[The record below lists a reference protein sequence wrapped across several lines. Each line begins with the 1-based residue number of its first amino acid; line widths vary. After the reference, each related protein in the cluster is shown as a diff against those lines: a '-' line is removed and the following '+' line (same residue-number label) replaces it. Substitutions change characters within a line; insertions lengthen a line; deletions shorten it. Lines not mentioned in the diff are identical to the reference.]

1 MKKKFLLT
9 LFISVISMSSFAQT
23 EVMIDGI
30 NYILDPSDNTAI
42 VGKNPN
48 AEGAIIIPEIIQYE
62 GNDYT
67 VDEVGDY
74 AFLGNLVEGSKWKRE
89 HCKITSI
96 TLPESIKIIGVKAF
110 MNCDALFSISL
121 PNSVK
126 KIGDCA
132 FWYSGLTR
140 IVIGNKV
147 TKIGDR
153 AFANTNL
160 KKVVIPNSVTLL
172 GDNIFSECKKLTE
185 VKIGNGVKTMPMFA
199 FDKCEELEIVE
210 FGVNT
215 QKISAGVFNECTTIS
230 EINLPENLKEIEFG
244 AIMKC
249 PMLVTL
255 RIPAGVKE
263 LKDGIVTNC
272 ENFEQ
277 LIVTS
282 MDTQFKPVAGK
293 QYVVRDCPNFKG
305 IYLDYGGTSMVR
317 FPEQ

>member
-1 MKKKFLLT
+1 MKTKFLLT
-9 LFISVISMSSFAQT
+9 LFICVISMSSFAQT
-23 EVMIDGI
+23 EVTVEGI
-30 NYILDPSDNTAI
+30 NYIIDPSDNTAI

-48 AEGAIIIPEIIQYE
+48 AEGVIIIPETIQYE
-62 GNDYT
+62 GNDYS
-67 VDEVGDY
+67 VEEVGDY

-96 TLPESIKIIGVKAF
+96 TLPEGIKSIGVKSF

-132 FWYSGLTR
+132 FWYSGITR
-140 IVIGNKV
+140 IDLGNKV
-147 TKIGDR
+147 TKIGER

-185 VKIGNGVKTMPMFA
+185 VKIGNGVKTMPKFA
-199 FDKCEELEIVE
+199 FSDCEELETVE
-210 FGVNT
+210 FGANV
-215 QKISAGVFNECTTIS
+215 QKISAGVFNGCSTIS
-230 EINLPENLKEIEFG
+230 EINLPKNLKDIEFG

-255 RIPAGVKE
+255 RIPVGLKE

-272 ENFEQ
+272 ENFEM

-282 MDTQFKPVAGK
+282 EDTQFKPVAGK